1 MAYAGLTGDWQSS
14 VRAQKQI
21 FQPAIL
27 EELNDRKAKSRP
39 NLTKFCR
46 HDHKGLVNMST
57 EGINESLHGLGGIE
71 EFPSKNGVFSKRKN
85 VNSRELVS
93 PSDLVLIEAVWIHHK
108 ELGKPSKSRAPK
120 LVKPKLAFQR
130 RLRPRSRSGCH
141 SCRPA

>member
-1 MAYAGLTGDWQSS
+1 MAYAGLIGDRQNS

-57 EGINESLHGLGGIE
+57 EGINESLHGWE
-71 EFPSKNGVFSKRKN
+71 ESRNSRARTGFSQERKN
-85 VNSRELVS
+85 VVSKGLVI
-93 PSDLVLIEAVWIHHK
+93 PRVLA
-108 ELGKPSKSRAPK
+108 LG
-120 LVKPKLAFQR
+120 
-130 RLRPRSRSGCH
+130 
-141 SCRPA
+141 

>member
-1 MAYAGLTGDWQSS
+1 MVYAGLTGDRQNS
-14 VRAQKQI
+14 VRAQKRI

-71 EFPSKNGVFSKRKN
+71 EFPSKNGVFSKMQERQFEGA
-85 VNSRELVS
+85 RES
-93 PSDLVLIEAVWIHHK
+93 
-108 ELGKPSKSRAPK
+108 
-120 LVKPKLAFQR
+120 
-130 RLRPRSRSGCH
+130 
-141 SCRPA
+141 